1 MEKVVWGYEL
11 RVFPENL
18 SNNTLKLMVFNV

>member
-11 RVFPENL
+11 RVFFDNL